1 METRE
6 ILEMLKEDKIS
17 IEEAESYFKRKPF
30 EDMGY
35 AKIDSHRKIRSGFG
49 EVVFCSG
56 KSDEHL
62 VNIFK
67 RIYEKMGKLWAQEP
81 VPDSTS

>member
-49 EVVFCSG
+49 EGFFVVV
-56 KSDEHL
+56 KAM
-62 VNIFK
+62 NI
-67 RIYEKMGKLWAQEP
+67 L
-81 VPDSTS
+81 